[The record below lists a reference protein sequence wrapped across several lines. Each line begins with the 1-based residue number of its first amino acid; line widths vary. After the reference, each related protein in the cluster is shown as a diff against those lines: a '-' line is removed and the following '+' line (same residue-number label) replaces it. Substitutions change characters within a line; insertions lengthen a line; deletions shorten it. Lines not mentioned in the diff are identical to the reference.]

1 LKVTHQGGE
10 SVVQDDAT
18 ALIGSDASATIRI
31 VRPGISRRHAVVS
44 RDGSG
49 WKVQD
54 AGSRNGTFLDGQ
66 RVQVVSIDGPTTL
79 FLGHPSDGEALSLV
93 PSTTGAAAPTSKPAS
108 APAAGSTQPLPAAAP
123 PKDPSSTGR
132 ASAPAGSPA
141 SSPPAAAVA
150 TGAGA
155 SPKGRPPAKAS
166 DEARTPTRA
175 TAPTRTAAAVQASD
189 IEVAQLTAAIRD
201 QISAIKGLTWSVW
214 AMIAVTAALIVLTL
228 FVGILSN

>member
-1 LKVTHQGGE
+1 
-10 SVVQDDAT
+10 
-18 ALIGSDASATIRI
+18 
-31 VRPGISRRHAVVS
+31 
-44 RDGSG
+44 
-49 WKVQD
+49 VQD

-93 PSTTGAAAPTSKPAS
+93 PTPTGAPAATTTPSSP
-108 APAAGSTQPLPAAAP
+108 PAAGSTQPLPTATP
-123 PKDPSSTGR
+123 PKDPRPSGSASTPDG
-132 ASAPAGSPA
+132 STAP
-141 SSPPAAAVA
+141 PPPGAAAAAA
-150 TGAGA
+150 TTAGA
-155 SPKGRPPAKAS
+155 SPKGRPSAKAS
-166 DEARTPTRA
+166 DGARTATRA
-175 TAPTRTAAAVQASD
+175 AAPARPAASVQASD